1 MPKEH
6 TIKQGECIFS
16 IATRYGHKWDT
27 IWNAPENEALR
38 KDRGQPGV
46 LMPGDQVSIPDL
58 RPKTVALATGGRH
71 KIVVALNLVTV
82 RVRLMEPPPPAKED
96 PTGGTASNGHKDFTV
111 EDPDPPAR
119 APDQPRANVAFEVW
133 AEGKKLLG
141 GKSDGDGYIEFKLR
155 PEVTAAELIAEPG
168 TLKELRTPL
177 ALGGLDPI
185 STVSGVKQRL
195 YNLGFD
201 CGDTSDEEHDNF
213 AAALSAFQEGQGLK
227 TTGEI
232 DAETRA
238 RLQKV
243 HGF

>member
-16 IATRYGHKWDT
+16 IATQYGHKWDT
-27 IWNAPENEALR
+27 IWNAPENEGLR

-46 LMPGDQVSIPDL
+46 LLPGDLVKIPDL
-58 RPKTVALATGGRH
+58 KPKALTLATGGKH
-71 KIVVALNLVTV
+71 KVVVRLNLVTV

-96 PTGGTASNGHKDFTV
+96 PTGGTASNDDKDFTV
-111 EDPDPPAR
+111 EDPEPPAR
-119 APDQPRANVAFEVW
+119 EPDKPRANVAFEVW
-133 AEGKKLLG
+133 AEGKKLAA

-155 PEVTAAELIAEPG
+155 PEVTAAELVAEPG

-195 YNLGFD
+195 YNLGLD
-201 CGDTSDEEHDNF
+201 CGDTTAEEHDNF
-213 AAALSAFQEGQGLK
+213 AAALSAFQEAQGLK

-232 DAETRA
+232 DADTRA